1 MGGIKRLEIG
11 RPPELKGGEKTEW
24 VPFGRKDATEVFDA
38 LKGLKGLRELSVTLG
53 EIGEDLVGMIA
64 STGAEVGLES
74 LEIELRVGKDED
86 DATGDGLLWA
96 EVLVS
101 SSWFSPSF
109 SIFSRVKTYLTSLVF
124 FQDPLVTS
132 LAPLAPTLR
141 TLVVSDNRITKERSS
156 LFHPTDT
163 NSNSAQ
169 PSFSFLPTVP
179 LFTKHLPKLTSIR
192 WITRDG
198 AEDDE
203 VARDQLWVATVGGG
217 GWMRMVG

>member
-1 MGGIKRLEIG
+1 VGSVWEEG
-11 RPPELKGGEKTEW
+11 R
-24 VPFGRKDATEVFDA
+24 AEVFDA

-156 LFHPTDT
+156 LFHPDD
-163 NSNSAQ
+163 SNSAQ
-169 PSFSFLPTVP
+169 PSSSPFNFLPTVH
-179 LFTKHLPKLTSIR
+179 LFTRHLSKLNSIR

-198 AEDDE
+198 GKRGE
-203 VARDQLWVATVGGG
+203 VARDQLWVATVGVR
-217 GWMRMVG
+217 WMRMAG